1 MPFTDRQRGTLL
13 GIARRSIESGLRT
26 GGPWI
31 PDPAEFDPALSEPGA
46 CFVTLEVAN
55 ALRGCIGH
63 LDASRPLARDVAGNA
78 FAAAFEDPRFPPL
91 PAEEW
96 PGVHVE
102 LSVLS
107 RPEPLRFD
115 SEADLLRQL
124 RPGVDGLIL
133 RDGPYRGTF
142 LPSVWAQLPDPREF
156 LCQLK
161 RKAGLSPG
169 HWSARIEVA
178 RYTTEHFG
186 ADVAAIEAG
195 NVRQLGI

>member
-1 MPFTDRQRGTLL
+1 MPFTDLQRGALL

-26 GGPWI
+26 GVPWL
-31 PDPAEFDPALSEPGA
+31 PDPGGFDPALRDPGA
-46 CFVTLEVAN
+46 CFVTLEN
-55 ALRGCIGH
+55 ADGLRGCIGH
-63 LDASRPLARDVAGNA
+63 LDASQPLALDVAANA
-78 FAAAFEDPRFPPL
+78 FAAAFQDPRFPPL

-107 RPEPLRFD
+107 RPEPLCFD

-124 RPGVDGLIL
+124 RAGVDGLIL

-142 LPSVWAQLPDPREF
+142 LPSVWSQLPEPRDF
-156 LCQLK
+156 LRQLK

-178 RYTTEHFG
+178 RYSTEHFG
-186 ADVAAIEAG
+186 ADAV
-195 NVRQLGI
+195 VSLGEGESD